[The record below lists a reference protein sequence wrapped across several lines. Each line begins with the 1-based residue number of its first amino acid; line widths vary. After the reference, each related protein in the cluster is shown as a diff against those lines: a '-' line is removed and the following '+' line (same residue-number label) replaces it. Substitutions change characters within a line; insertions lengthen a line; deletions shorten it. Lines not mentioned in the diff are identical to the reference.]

1 MKLSKKEKNEVLTL
15 STQVLEQLLKD
26 LPETLKEIK
35 EIIDKKLNEE

>member
-1 MKLSKKEKNEVLTL
+1 MKLSKKEINEVLTL